1 MPRRQTIDG
10 LDRLQESLVNDTVT
24 IVAGTDRDELSHV
37 GMGLLVRNADIVDG
51 AILLTTT
58 MDAETSIDECASV
71 GDSRKP
77 DIAVIDTTS
86 TGQSIPSVYSAIPT
100 VFTPSPGDIERTSMA
115 LSDLGSR
122 LEGDRRPVHL
132 LVDSLSDIVDGVGV
146 ESSLSV
152 LRQASVPS
160 DDISGF
166 TVATLAY
173 NEHSKATVDDVTEF
187 ADSVVWVETTD
198 EGRKLSYQRG
208 GRKRSFE

>member
-1 MPRRQTIDG
+1 MPRQQTIVG
-10 LDRLQESLVNDTVT
+10 LDRLQESLDTDTVT

-37 GMGLLVRNADIVDG
+37 GMELLARYADIADG

-58 MDAETSIDECASV
+58 MDAQTSIDEYASV
-71 GDSRKP
+71 RDSRKP

-86 TGQSIPSVYSAIPT
+86 TEQSIPSVYSAIPM

-115 LSDLGSR
+115 LSDLASR

-132 LVDSLSDIVDGVGV
+132 LVDSLSDIVDDVGV
-146 ESSLSV
+146 ESSLSL
-152 LRQASVPS
+152 LRQASVPG
-160 DDISGF
+160 DGVSGL

-187 ADSVVWVETTD
+187 ADSVVWVDTTE
-198 EGRKLSYQRG
+198 EGRKLSYQSD